1 MNFQDEL
8 CAPPEVCGAHAD
20 EAKEVHLSKHLSSNA
35 NDNIIQRTI
44 RRDKPLLCAIAAIV
58 ICLNIRYLQYV
69 LYPFMIFSTW
79 VHEMCHGLAAIL
91 TGGGVKELFVYKD
104 GSGLAYTWT
113 TGENWKRAF
122 VASGGYVGT
131 ALLGGLLLLLR
142 RTHRGPTIG
151 LIFMAF
157 CILLSV
163 AMYVRN
169 GFAIGILITMAVILL
184 ICAWKLKARLVA
196 YLYSF
201 LAATCS
207 FNAFTSIKQLF
218 APGQGYV
225 NGQPVYSDAHTVA
238 EYAGGTYVMWATIWM
253 IFAIVMS
260 TIGLVFALDG
270 HTYKKGQKQQQQS
283 QASGDYYMHTQDQQ
297 QSAPQVQVQSNSE
310 VPLATVIDV
319 TPY

>member
-1 MNFQDEL
+1 MNFQDKL
-8 CAPPEVCGAHAD
+8 CAPPEVCGDHA
-20 EAKEVHLSKHLSSNA
+20 EESKEVHLSKHLSQT
-35 NDNIIQRTI
+35 NDNILQRTF
-44 RRDKPLLCAIAAIV
+44 RRDKPLLVAIVIMV
-58 ICLNIRYLQYV
+58 ICLNTRYLQYV
-69 LYPFMIFSTW
+69 MYPFMIFSTW

-91 TGGGVKELFVYKD
+91 TGGGVKELFVYHD

-131 ALLGGLLLLLR
+131 ALLGGLLLLFR

-151 LIFMAF
+151 LIGMAC

-169 GFAIGILITMAVILL
+169 GFAIGILIAMAVVLL
-184 ICAWKLKARLVA
+184 LCAWKLKARLVA

-253 IFAIVMS
+253 VFAIIMS
-260 TIGLVFALDG
+260 TIGILCAFDG
-270 HTYKKGQKQQQQS
+270 LTFKKGQKE
-283 QASGDYYMHTQDQQ
+283 QAGSSDYYMHDQSQ
-297 QSAPQVQVQSNSE
+297 QVSAPQVKVQSNTE
-310 VPLATVIDV
+310 IPMATVVDV